1 MHIYI
6 YVHICTYNCTDVCVC
21 VDMLCK
27 PETEAKAD
35 FQGQAALVRPRLGR
49 DLALFS
55 FGGFRIPLYIYIY
68 VHVYIHVYTHVYIYI
83 YAHPLLYTHALRYIG
98 R

>member
-1 MHIYI
+1 MYI
-6 YVHICTYNCTDVCVC
+6 YVHIIVQMSVC

-55 FGGFRIPLYIYIY
+55 FGGFRIPLYIY
-68 VHVYIHVYTHVYIYI
+68 VHVYIHVYTHVCIYI